1 MTSMPTESVRR
12 RISRTLF
19 TTQGLFTGAFII
31 SFTLTPIVAVEL
43 TGQES
48 AAGLP
53 ATINLIGRAAV
64 AYPIGW
70 LMDRVGRRYGFS
82 LGYVSGILGM
92 VVSVWGIVNGSF
104 AAFMLGS
111 LLAGMMRGA
120 VEQGRFAAAEVYPSE
135 RRSRVIGTIVFAGT
149 FGSILGPLLVAP
161 SGQAVMRLGLPES
174 TGPYVL
180 AGLLL
185 AIGLLIT
192 FTFLRPDPLVLGR
205 QVEQSANSSKTEV
218 PAPARRLPVIFG
230 SGATRLAL
238 LALIIGQLVMT
249 LLMVIT
255 PLHMDHLN
263 HDTQSISYVIMAH
276 TLGMFGLSGVT
287 GRLIVRFGRR
297 TMIGAGAL
305 VLVAACLIT
314 PFVTSVPLL
323 ALSLFL
329 LGLGWNF
336 SFVAGSTLLT
346 DSIQANE
353 RGKAQGASE
362 VVVALASGG
371 GSLTTGSIFFVGG
384 IMAVAGLGLAL
395 VLFLAAVLAASVGRE
410 ARPVSST
417 STP

>member
-1 MTSMPTESVRR
+1 MITMPTESVRR

-31 SFTLTPIVAVEL
+31 SFTLTPIIAVEL

-64 AYPIGW
+64 AYPVGW
-70 LMDRVGRRYGFS
+70 MMDRIGRRYGFS

-92 VVSVWGIVNGSF
+92 AVSVWGIVNGSF

-111 LLAGMMRGA
+111 LMAGMMRGA

-149 FGSILGPLLVAP
+149 FGSIFGPLLVAP
-161 SGQAVMRLGLPES
+161 SGQAVTAFGLPES
-174 TGPYVL
+174 SGPYVL

-185 AIGLLIT
+185 AACLLIT
-192 FTFLRPDPLVLGR
+192 FALLRPDPLVLGR
-205 QVEQSANSSKTEV
+205 QVEQAESSDNKK
-218 PAPARRLPVIFG
+218 APAAARQLRVIFG

-238 LALIIGQLVMT
+238 LALVIGQLVMT

-263 HDTQSISYVIMAH
+263 HNTQAISYVIMAH

-297 TMIGAGAL
+297 TMIGTGAL
-305 VLVAACLIT
+305 VLVAACLLT
-314 PFVTSVPLL
+314 PFAESVPLL
-323 ALSLFL
+323 AISLFL

-362 VVVALASGG
+362 VIVALASGT
-371 GSLTTGSIFFVGG
+371 GSLTTGSVFFFGG
-384 IMAVAGLGLAL
+384 ILAVAGLGLAL
-395 VLFLAAVLAASVGRE
+395 VLFLAVVLAASVSRKD
-410 ARPVSST
+410 RPVSST
-417 STP
+417 SAP

>member
-1 MTSMPTESVRR
+1 MTDLLTESVRH

-31 SFTLTPIVAVEL
+31 SFTLTPIIAVQL

-53 ATINLIGRAAV
+53 NTINLLGRAMI

-70 LMDRVGRRYGFS
+70 LMDRIGRRYGFS
-82 LGYVSGILGM
+82 LGYAAGILGM
-92 VVSVWGIVNGSF
+92 LISVWAIVNGSF
-104 AAFMLGS
+104 AAFMLGA

-120 VEQGRFAAAEVYPSE
+120 VEQGRYAAAEVYPSS

-161 SGQAVMRLGLPES
+161 SGQWVTRFGLPEYA
-174 TGPYVL
+174 GPYVL
-180 AGLLL
+180 SALLL
-185 AIGLLIT
+185 VVGLLIT
-192 FTFLRPDPLVLGR
+192 LVFLRPDPLVLGR
-205 QVEQSANSSKTEV
+205 QVELAEKSDSQEASA
-218 PAPARRLPVIFG
+218 APRQLRVIFG

-238 LALIIGQLVMT
+238 LALVIGQMVMT

-255 PLHMDHLN
+255 PLHMNHLN
-263 HDTQSISYVIMAH
+263 HNTQAISYVIMAH

-297 TMIGAGAL
+297 PMIGAGAL
-305 VLVAACLIT
+305 VLVVACLIT
-314 PFVTSVPLL
+314 PFAASVPFL
-323 ALSLFL
+323 AVSLFL

-362 VVVALASGG
+362 VVVALASGS
-371 GSLTTGSIFFVGG
+371 GSLTTGSIFFLGG

-395 VLFLAAVLAASVGRE
+395 VLFLAVVLAASVSRE
-410 ARPVSST
+410 ARAVSST
-417 STP
+417 TAP